1 MDPESELSLFNSSR
15 LDHFQSQLQSL
26 LHRITRDELLGQFQ
40 QDPVSQQ
47 YQLDRI
53 REVIE
58 ESLNLE
64 QEATLESLMKTNI
77 FLKSEI
83 KRLEDD
89 LSLKSDEISEYKQAL
104 LKEQGEKDR
113 QKKILEILER
123 ENKAF
128 SEKNRKN
135 AENQAEILEIKEQQ
149 LNYEKSMFMQ
159 EIGALKTEIERA
171 NEKILG
177 LQGDLSQKEEKIRK
191 LTTENTALHAK
202 TSEKIVLCKEIE
214 GLKKTLAEKNQ
225 EKTNNEGHFNL
236 RSQDFEGQLARK
248 AAELEDVRNKAN
260 DKIAGL
266 KDKIKEQE
274 IQIDELTL
282 AQSTLVQKLQR
293 EIDSHA
299 ITQDRLRKILEEM
312 QEKERK
318 SEISKEKSL
327 QNEDMKIVRL
337 EREWEDRLK
346 GLEKDLTGSFQS
358 EKSEL
363 QAKIRDF
370 QANYVSI
377 SDLLKKQN
385 DFEKTLEGIKKQAQD
400 KVSSYEAE
408 LRKRSEAEKGIEN
421 ELQKKMIE
429 LEEKEEA
436 LRDLTQENSLL
447 KTELK
452 DSKTT
457 ETKLKDQ
464 RKKTENQALEDE
476 KRDNQRLSKEIKAKN
491 QEIDDLLSN
500 VNKLK
505 DKIRVLN
512 KEKDDL
518 STEKSLLQENRLEF
532 ESKMLSW
539 NHEKKSL
546 EIELNKEK
554 SQVSGLN
561 KEIEILRTEI
571 KEKDVLL
578 RKMQE
583 KHMEELKVLN
593 QRTLDENE
601 ERFREIERLRVSND
615 KFERINKDFIQ
626 QIRQKDSERSQMA
639 EKINEM
645 DEELKKTAD
654 LQANNFKLKDQITR
668 KTRGLNEIKRKLSEI
683 RGFLANS
690 KLSSLKTNFQAFA
703 KGIKIALETF
713 QGGLREVFRSAETKI
728 NVFQRGINKRSEESQ
743 LFFNEA
749 LKKYEFKLQKLSEQ
763 FQLEIESLASKNK
776 GFEGENERL
785 GQRNREVCEEK
796 SRIIEKL
803 SSFSEENEELKRK
816 IIKQNE
822 EIASMREYYNSAMG
836 EFSSQQ
842 NITKKTIERIR
853 HEMQSLLTRKVRELE
868 KGQKKELLAINA
880 KLKGLKESHID
891 ILNGLKEDVDG
902 MRKESA
908 KGMNKELD
916 LRTHEIEELK
926 QKYVDHF
933 FSFNFYNFSLFLR
946 VTKK

>member
-1 MDPESELSLFNSSR
+1 M
-15 LDHFQSQLQSL
+15 
-26 LHRITRDELLGQFQ
+26 
-40 QDPVSQQ
+40 
-47 YQLDRI
+47 
-53 REVIE
+53 
-58 ESLNLE
+58 
-64 QEATLESLMKTNI
+64 
-77 FLKSEI
+77 
-83 KRLEDD
+83 
-89 LSLKSDEISEYKQAL
+89 
-104 LKEQGEKDR
+104 
-113 QKKILEILER
+113 
-123 ENKAF
+123 
-128 SEKNRKN
+128 
-135 AENQAEILEIKEQQ
+135 
-149 LNYEKSMFMQ
+149 
-159 EIGALKTEIERA
+159 
-171 NEKILG
+171 
-177 LQGDLSQKEEKIRK
+177 
-191 LTTENTALHAK
+191 
-202 TSEKIVLCKEIE
+202 
-214 GLKKTLAEKNQ
+214 AEKNQ

-408 LRKRSEAEKGIEN
+408 LRKRSEAEKAIEN

-491 QEIDDLLSN
+491 QEIDDLLN
-500 VNKLK
+500 NINKLK

-518 STEKSLLQENRLEF
+518 STEKSLFQENRLEF

-668 KTRGLNEIKRKLSEI
+668 KTRGLNEIKRRLSEI